1 MARHGADYG
10 VGMPTQY
17 AGGGHNHNALRCS
30 AGQRPLDPRA
40 RESASGYWRSAPG
53 EILGTHHGKDLL
65 HGLLGVSLHLG
76 KRRGVSV
83 IADQLREHLVS
94 GADCTHASSPTGV
107 RPWGAYSP
115 NLEQLRA

>member
-1 MARHGADYG
+1 MLCHMWPPPHAVSHVALDLAHLRVPGARR
-10 VGMPTQY
+10 T
-17 AGGGHNHNALRCS
+17 L
-30 AGQRPLDPRA
+30 
-40 RESASGYWRSAPG
+40 APG
-53 EILGTHHGKDLL
+53 RAEIAVGAAARHGKDLL